1 LRSSAGLRYFREGSE
16 FPDPTDS
23 NGRFPLDAQTVLFI
37 ALAVAVVALA
47 VVLSVVLLSIRRN
60 VNQLTQR
67 VDESLR
73 QFEMTAEELRKTN
86 AGVREI
92 LSGVDRAVSNVT
104 HFTEGVRALRGSVD
118 VATKVFDHAVSPALV
133 KVASVLVGFKAATS
147 HIIERIGRKEERK

>member
-1 LRSSAGLRYFREGSE
+1 
-16 FPDPTDS
+16 
-23 NGRFPLDAQTVLFI
+23 LDAQTVLYI
-37 ALAVAVVALA
+37 ALAVAVVVLA

-92 LSGVDRAVSNVT
+92 LSGVERGVSNVT
-104 HFTEGVRALRGSVD
+104 HLTEGIRSLRGTVD
-118 VATKVFDHAVSPALV
+118 VATKVFDHALSPALINV
-133 KVASVLVGFKAATS
+133 GSALVGFKAATS
-147 HIIERIGRKEERK
+147 HILDRFVRKEVRK

>member
-1 LRSSAGLRYFREGSE
+1 
-16 FPDPTDS
+16 
-23 NGRFPLDAQTVLFI
+23 LDAQTVLFI
-37 ALAVAVVALA
+37 ALAVAAVVLV

-86 AGVREI
+86 AAVREI
-92 LSGVDRAVSNVT
+92 LSGVERGVSNVA
-104 HFTEGVRALRGSVD
+104 HFTEGVRALRGTVD

-133 KVASVLVGFKAATS
+133 NVASVLVGFKAATS
-147 HIIERIGRKEERK
+147 HILDRFVRKGERK